1 MTAPTR
7 ERAST
12 AAHGRRRAPSTRLIA
27 LERRLHVRRWVYVAV
42 PVLSVLL
49 ALAVGA
55 VFLLLTGHNPL
66 VVYRVM
72 VQASFASTFGFAD
85 TLASATPL
93 ILTGLAALVSF
104 RVKLWNIGAEGQ
116 LYIGAVLAS
125 GVALWL
131 GELLPRP
138 ANIVAMLVAGAL
150 GGMLLVAIPA
160 LARAWLRTNEI
171 ITTLLL
177 NAVALL
183 FINWLIFGSRS
194 FWRDPAA
201 GQFPQGT
208 RIPVAAEFPRF
219 GTTRVHLG
227 LVIALLAVAVVWF
240 VLTRTRLGYRMRIL
254 GDSESAARYAGVPV
268 RRMVLVV
275 LLFSGA
281 LAGLAGAADVGGLSR
296 RLDPNSL
303 AIGMGYAG
311 IIVAALARLNPGGVV
326 LVAILLG
333 GVRNA
338 GTALQ
343 SLPER
348 VPMEIA
354 VMLEGAILLFA
365 LGSEVLVRY
374 RIRWPWSAAPAV
386 EGAGG
391 GGPAG
396 DDAASGPE
404 GDLLAGGDG
413 PDGPVG
419 AADEREEGP

>member
-1 MTAPTR
+1 MTVPTT
-7 ERAST
+7 ERTHGDHASR
-12 AAHGRRRAPSTRLIA
+12 GPRTRLLPT
-27 LERRLHVRRWVYVAV
+27 LERRADVKRWMYPVVPVVAV
-42 PVLSVLL
+42 TL
-49 ALAVGA
+49 ALGASA
-55 VFLLLTGHNPL
+55 VFLLLTGHDPMT
-66 VVYRVM
+66 VYRVM
-72 VQASFASTFGFAD
+72 IRASFTSTFGFAD
-85 TLASATPL
+85 TLVSATPL
-93 ILTGLAALVSF
+93 ILTGLAALVAF

-125 GVALWL
+125 GTGLWL
-131 GELLPRP
+131 GELLPAP
-138 ANIVAMLVAGAL
+138 VNIVAMLLAGAL

-160 LARAWLRTNEI
+160 LVRAWLRTNEI

-194 FWRDPAA
+194 YWRDPFA
-201 GQFPQGT
+201 GHFPQGK
-208 RIPVAAEFPRF
+208 RIPLAAEFPRL

-227 LVIALLAVAVVWF
+227 LLVAVAAVVLVWF
-240 VLTRTRLGYRMRIL
+240 VLSRTRFGYRMRIL
-254 GDSESAARYAGVPV
+254 GDSESAARYAGIGV
-268 RRMVLVV
+268 RRMVVVV

-281 LAGLAGAADVGGLSR
+281 LAGLAGAVEVGGLSR

-311 IIVAALARLNPGGVV
+311 IIVAALSRLNPGGVV

-354 VMLEGAILLFA
+354 IMLEGAILLFA
-365 LGSEVLVRY
+365 LGSEILVRY
-374 RIRWPWSAAPAV
+374 RIRWPWQGGPELTEREDEPPGEPAAQPVGGAAP
-386 EGAGG
+386 
-391 GGPAG
+391 
-396 DDAASGPE
+396 
-404 GDLLAGGDG
+404 
-413 PDGPVG
+413 
-419 AADEREEGP
+419 

>member
-7 ERAST
+7 DRETRRSSP
-12 AAHGRRRAPSTRLIA
+12 RRRSASTRLIT

-42 PVLSVLL
+42 PILSVLL
-49 ALAVGA
+49 ALAVGS

-66 VVYRVM
+66 IVYRVM
-72 VQASFASTFGFAD
+72 VRASFASTFGFAD

-125 GVALWL
+125 GIALWL
-131 GELLPRP
+131 GELLPGP
-138 ANIVAMLVAGAL
+138 ANVVAMVVAGAL
-150 GGMLLVAIPA
+150 GGMLWIAIPA

-194 FWRDPAA
+194 FWRDPGAA
-201 GQFPQGT
+201 TFPQGT
-208 RIPVAAEFPRF
+208 RIPIESEFARF
-219 GTTRVHLG
+219 GSTRVHLG

-240 VLTRTRLGYRMRIL
+240 VLARTRFGYRMRIL
-254 GDSESAARYAGVPV
+254 GDSESAAWYAGVPV
-268 RRMVLVV
+268 RRMVVVV

-281 LAGLAGAADVGGLSR
+281 LAGIAGAADVGGLSR

-365 LGSEVLVRY
+365 LSSEVLVRY
-374 RIRWPWSAAPAV
+374 RIRWPWSAAPTIV
-386 EGAGG
+386 GEGA
-391 GGPAG
+391 
-396 DDAASGPE
+396 DA
-404 GDLLAGGDG
+404 
-413 PDGPVG
+413 PDG
-419 AADEREEGP
+419 AEEREGGS